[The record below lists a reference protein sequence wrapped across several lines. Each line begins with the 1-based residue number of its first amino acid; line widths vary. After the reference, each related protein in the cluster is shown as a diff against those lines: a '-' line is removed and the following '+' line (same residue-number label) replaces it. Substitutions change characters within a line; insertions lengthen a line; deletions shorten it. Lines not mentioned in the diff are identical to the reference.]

1 MSLVRNLFVAL
12 FVLLMR
18 VWPAQ
23 VSIASYSGS
32 AGSSI
37 VAAISFAS
45 QGTPVSGIQL
55 DLAYDSSQM
64 STAFL
69 IADGG
74 RTNQKLIYASDL
86 GTNGERVVIVG
97 MNRNPLPD
105 GPLITVFVN
114 LKASALVGR
123 LPLTMSHV
131 VCSDPDGQSVATT
144 TVDGNILVTA
154 SSPDASPIA
163 PEGVLNAA
171 SLRSG
176 SIAPGEIITLIGS
189 SIGPASPAQ
198 NQGNSIGTTL
208 GGTRLL
214 LNEIASPMLY
224 ASSNQIN
231 AVVPYAVSGPS
242 ADLVIETAG
251 QRLRGVTLPVASVT
265 PAIFTL
271 NSTGVGAGAI
281 LNEDYSV
288 NAPSNPASRGSVV
301 SIFATGAGQMNPPAT
316 DAQLGDSAAL
326 GKPVLP
332 VLIAIQGNAVDPLY
346 AGAVPGLISGL
357 IQVNFRIPDSILPAD
372 AVPISIQIGSVG
384 SPSGVTIAIK

>member
-1 MSLVRNLFVAL
+1 MSLVRILFVAL
-12 FVLLMR
+12 FVPLIPA
-18 VWPAQ
+18 WPAQ
-23 VSIASYSGS
+23 VSIAPYSGS

-74 RTNQKLIYASDL
+74 RINQKLIYASNL
-86 GTNGERVVIVG
+86 GTNGERIIIVG

-105 GPLITVFVN
+105 GPLVTVFVN
-114 LKASALVGR
+114 LKASAQVGR
-123 LPLTMSHV
+123 LPLTMSQV
-131 VCSDPDGQSVATT
+131 VCSDPDGQSVRTT
-144 TVDGNILVTA
+144 TVEGNILVTA
-154 SSPDASPIA
+154 ASPDVSPIA

-176 SIAPGEIITLIGS
+176 PIAPGEIITLIGS
-189 SIGPASPAQ
+189 SIGPANPAQ
-198 NQGNSIGTTL
+198 NQGKSIGTTL

-214 LNEIASPMLY
+214 LNGIPSPLLY

-242 ADLVIETAG
+242 ADLAIETAG
-251 QRLRGVTLPVASVT
+251 QKLRGVTLPVASVT

-288 NAPSNPASRGSVV
+288 NTPSNPASRGSVV
-301 SIFATGAGQMNPPAT
+301 SLFATGAGQMNPPTT
-316 DAQLGDSAAL
+316 DAQLGDATAL

-332 VLIAIQGNAVDPLY
+332 VSIEINGSAVDPLY
-346 AGAVPGLISGL
+346 AGAAPGLISGM
-357 IQVNFRIPDSILPAD
+357 IQVNFRVPDSVLPTD

-384 SPSGVTIAIK
+384 SPSGVTIAVK